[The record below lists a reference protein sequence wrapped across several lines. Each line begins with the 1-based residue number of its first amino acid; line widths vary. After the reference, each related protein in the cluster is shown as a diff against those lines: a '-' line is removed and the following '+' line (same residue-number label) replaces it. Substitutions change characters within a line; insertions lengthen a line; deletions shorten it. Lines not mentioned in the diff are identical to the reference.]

1 MARTL
6 VAPQA
11 AGPAGT
17 KIAYTAPVI
26 DGDAVP
32 PGCRVI
38 VRNGSAAPVDVTVVT
53 GGSANGYAIADVGPT
68 SIPAGEDWV
77 FGPFTP
83 RDVFVQPSGAEA
95 GRVHINYSAVASV
108 TRAAVAA

>member
-1 MARTL
+1 MART
-6 VAPQA
+6 VVVPQA

-17 KIAYTAPVI
+17 KVTYTAPTVE
-26 DGDAVP
+26 GDAVP

-38 VRNGSAAPVDVTVVT
+38 VRNGSAAPVTVTVLT
-53 GGSANGYAIADVGPT
+53 GGTVDGLAIADVGPT

-83 RDVFVQPSGAEA
+83 RATFVQPSGADA
-95 GRVHINYSAVASV
+95 GRVLLDYSAVASV